1 MLRLNENIEEQTTPQ
16 EEIID
21 DRNYLTSVEVSSWI
35 DNDQI
40 ISVNASNNIS
50 QSMGGLTAESFKDML
65 KEAVKEYMEEMKNA
79 AS

>member
-21 DRNYLTSVEVSSWI
+21 DRNYLTSVEVRSFI
-35 DNDQI
+35 DDDQI
-40 ISVNASNNIS
+40 ISVDASNNIS
-50 QSMGGLTAESFKDML
+50 QSIYGLTAESFKDML
-65 KEAVKEYMEEMKNA
+65 KEAVKDYMEEMKNA